1 MISTLETGYFIWN
14 FTAWIKI
21 FLLSA
26 VIFCFLIYV
35 IKKKTGG
42 NLISSKKMREYGED
56 QDEVISEQRTAM
68 LRSKIMGPWFDFPFL
83 HVLSMVVLFIFF
95 AVALFSGSGVE

>member
-1 MISTLETGYFIWN
+1 MIPTLETGYFIWN

-42 NLISSKKMREYGED
+42 NLIS
-56 QDEVISEQRTAM
+56 
-68 LRSKIMGPWFDFPFL
+68 
-83 HVLSMVVLFIFF
+83 LSLIHI
-95 AVALFSGSGVE
+95 

>member
-95 AVALFSGSGVE
+95 AVALFSGNGGE

>member
-14 FTAWIKI
+14 FTTWIKI

-83 HVLSMVVLFIFF
+83 HLLSMVLLFLLF